1 MLIIILFALLG
12 LCFGSWFNVVVF
24 RGMETERTHCKGQ
37 RSECPKC
44 GHKLGALDLI
54 PVFSWLF
61 LGGECRY
68 CKEKI
73 SWVYPVGEALTAIC
87 FTLIGV
93 EVAGFWESYNGIWD
107 LRYIPSIIQMAIG
120 LVAIIVLS
128 ISTISDL
135 REKTVFVMPIYLGIA
150 TIIVLRLVQMFF
162 EKELMGMMFSPRLWV
177 GKLVLFI
184 GIIIV
189 FTVLSRL
196 LSNKIGGGDFDIL
209 LLLYCAGWVNCVFNS
224 LFIASIVGCIV
235 ALIMKAIK
243 KLDRQTAIPMVP
255 LLYVGYLAQMYITFL
270 EIPF

>member
-44 GHKLGALDLI
+44 GHKLGVLDLI

-73 SWVYPVGEALTAIC
+73 SWVYPVGEALTAIG
-87 FTLIGV
+87 FTLVGI

-107 LRYIPSIIQMAIG
+107 MRYIPSILMLAIS
-120 LVAIIVLS
+120 LLTVIVLS

-135 REKTVFVMPIYLGIA
+135 REKTVFVMPIYLGMVAI
-150 TIIVLRLVQMFF
+150 IIVRVLQILT
-162 EKELMGMMFSPRLWV
+162 EKELLGMMFSANLWWGRLGVFV
-177 GKLVLFI
+177 GMFI
-184 GIIIV
+184 TFIA
-189 FTVLSRL
+189 LSRL
-196 LSNKIGGGDFDIL
+196 LANKVGGGDFDIV
-209 LLLYCAGWVNCVFNS
+209 LLLYCSGFVNCVFNS
-224 LFIASIVGCIV
+224 LFIASIVGCVI
-235 ALIMKAIK
+235 ALFMRLIK
-243 KLDRQTAIPMVP
+243 KWDRQTTIPMVP
-255 LLYVGYLAQMYITFL
+255 LLYVGYLAQMYITCL
-270 EIPF
+270 SIPF